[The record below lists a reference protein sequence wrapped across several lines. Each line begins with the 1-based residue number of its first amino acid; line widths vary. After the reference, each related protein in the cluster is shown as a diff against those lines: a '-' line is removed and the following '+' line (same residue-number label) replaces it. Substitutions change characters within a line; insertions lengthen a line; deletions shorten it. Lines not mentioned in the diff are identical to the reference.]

1 MVYYIPTIYPVR
13 DSYRDIG
20 SGFGRQIEY
29 VLIAGKYPL
38 PHSRIIRKK
47 HWGDK
52 LIAASGSHPDQFTG

>member
-20 SGFGRQIEY
+20 SSFGRQTEY

-38 PHSRIIRKK
+38 PNSRYNSEKTLGK
-47 HWGDK
+47 
-52 LIAASGSHPDQFTG
+52 